1 MDVQHKKRGRPRL
14 QKEDTARFQHLHEM
28 ASKRP
33 AILYPSDPTR
43 YAASRN
49 EIHRKN
55 QLRSAEYG
63 SRAASGPAY
72 LNRLIT
78 PGPPSMPN
86 PPIQEPIA
94 YLNMDLEFV
103 KVASTFNEAIAARS
117 SIIGRQLSDVV
128 ATNEAERIA
137 GIRSGLINEQ
147 KRREPNYLPP
157 IFGRSDHAIQ
167 SLSFSQD
174 AVAQIQLHIDEFFG
188 FVTPDGHMR
197 PYPVRL
203 GIFKEQSL
211 YFVAIVLLLPRERQL
226 DRTPQYSLPPAP
238 ATLPPPGPSYDAV
251 RRRYSDETG
260 LKKQNPPPSNQTSSK
275 ASPTQ
280 ASYAP
285 FPYRAEP
292 QGHGS
297 YQIPRSELPST
308 TQAANPSQY
317 QLPPIRQHT
326 DNPPPTGIE
335 SAGARDERPHRLTI
349 GGLIDTPGDQAR

>member
-14 QKEDTARFQHLHEM
+14 QKEDTARFQQLHEM
-28 ASKRP
+28 AAKRP

-43 YAASRN
+43 YAARN
-49 EIHRKN
+49 ELHRRN
-55 QLRSAEYG
+55 QLRAAEYG
-63 SRAASGPAY
+63 SRAASGPAH

-103 KVASTFNEAIAARS
+103 KVSSTFNEAIAARS
-117 SIIGRQLSDVV
+117 SIIGRRLSDVL
-128 ATNEAERIA
+128 ASNEVERTV
-137 GIRSGLINEQ
+137 GLGSVLVNEQ

-157 IFGRSDHAIQ
+157 IFGRDDHAIQ
-167 SLSFSQD
+167 SLSFVQD

-188 FVTPDGHMR
+188 FVTPDGHTR
-197 PYPVRL
+197 SYPVRL
-203 GIFKEQSL
+203 GLFKEQSL
-211 YFVAIVLLLPRERQL
+211 YFVAIVLLLPRERQFE
-226 DRTPQYSLPPAP
+226 RTPQYSLPPAP
-238 ATLPPPGPSYDAV
+238 AALPPPGPSYDAV

-260 LKKQNPPPSNQTSSK
+260 LTRPNPPPSNQTSSK

-280 ASYAP
+280 ASYTP

-297 YQIPRSELPST
+297 YQIPRSELPPT
-308 TQAANPSQY
+308 TQAAYQSSY
-317 QLPPIRQHT
+317 QLPPIRQHA
-326 DNPPPTGIE
+326 DSSPPTGAE
-335 SAGARDERPHRLTI
+335 SAGARDERPHPLTI
-349 GGLIDTPGDQAR
+349 GGLIDAPGDQPK